1 MHTIAVIL
9 GDNDFG
15 NTFQPLLESVY
26 RAILWQGGLSREAV
40 EKAIRCG
47 VEFHYVAFQLGDR
60 YTEEGCRKVE
70 ETVRYLSDIQ
80 VLFDEE
86 AEADIQSSD
95 HDGGA
100 WYLEMATGKVY
111 AY

>member
-9 GDNDFG
+9 GDNDFE

-26 RAILWQGGLSREAV
+26 RAMLWKGDLSKETV

-60 YTEEGCRKVE
+60 YAEVGYRKVE
-70 ETVRYLSDIQ
+70 ETVRHLSDIM
-80 VLFDEE
+80 VLFDEK
-86 AEADIQSSD
+86 AEADIQRND